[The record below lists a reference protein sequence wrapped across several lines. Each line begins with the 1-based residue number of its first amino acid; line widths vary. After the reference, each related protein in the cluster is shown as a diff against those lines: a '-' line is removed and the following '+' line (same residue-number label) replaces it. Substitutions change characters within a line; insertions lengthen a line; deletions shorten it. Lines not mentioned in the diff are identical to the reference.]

1 MTFIDTLDFELDQNK
16 NAEKARPMEQ
26 YMKHNF
32 SFLGI
37 KTKPRRAIMQKCCE
51 QHKQEVATNFRSIC
65 ETLFTKKERE
75 YHLIAIDIM
84 MKEIKNNYIIDDIYL
99 IEKMLVTNSWWD
111 SVDVLA
117 KYLVG
122 GYLNKYPNER
132 LKIINHFSSSE
143 LMWLNRSAILF
154 QLSYKAKTDFEL
166 LKSECEKHK
175 NSNEFFIQKAIGW
188 ALREYSK
195 YNPKGVMDFVSIAN
209 LKPLSAREA
218 VRKIK

>member
-1 MTFIDTLDFELDQNK
+1 
-16 NAEKARPMEQ
+16 
-26 YMKHNF
+26 
-32 SFLGI
+32 
-37 KTKPRRAIMQKCCE
+37 
-51 QHKQEVATNFRSIC
+51 
-65 ETLFTKKERE
+65 
-75 YHLIAIDIM
+75 LIAIDIM

-122 GYLNKYPNER
+122 GYLNKYPEEK
-132 LKIINHFSSSE
+132 LKIIDHFSSAES
-143 LMWLNRSAILF
+143 MWLNRTAILF
-154 QLSYKAKTDFEL
+154 QLSYKTKTDFNL

-218 VRKIK
+218 IRNIK

>member
-1 MTFIDTLDFELDQNK
+1 MTFIDTLDFELNLNK

-37 KTKPRRAIMQKCCE
+37 KTEPRRAIMKKCCE

-75 YHLIAIDIM
+75 YHLIAIDIF
-84 MKEIKNNYIIDDIYL
+84 MKEIKSNYLTDDIHL

-111 SVDVLA
+111 SVDVIA

-122 GYLNKYPNER
+122 GYLKKFSDEKLKTIER
-132 LKIINHFSSSE
+132 FSNSE
-143 LMWLNRSAILF
+143 NRWLNRTAIIF
-154 QLSYKAKTDFEL
+154 QLGYKDKTDFEL

-218 VRKIK
+218 VRNIK

>member
-1 MTFIDTLDFELDQNK
+1 MTFIEQLELELNINK
-16 NAEKARPMEQ
+16 NPEMARPMEE

-37 KTKPRRAIMQKCCE
+37 KAEPRRAIMKKCCE
-51 QHKQEVATNFRSIC
+51 QHKQEVATNFRTIC
-65 ETLFTKKERE
+65 QNLFIKKERE

-122 GYLNKYPNER
+122 GYLNKYPEEK
-132 LKIINHFSSSE
+132 LKIIDHFSSAES
-143 LMWLNRSAILF
+143 MWLNRTAILF
-154 QLSYKAKTDFEL
+154 QLSYKTKTDFNL

-175 NSNEFFIQKAIGW
+175 KSNEFFIQKAIGW

-195 YNPKGVMDFVSIAN
+195 YNPKGVLDFVSIAN

-218 VRKIK
+218 IRNIK

>member
-1 MTFIDTLDFELDQNK
+1 
-16 NAEKARPMEQ
+16 
-26 YMKHNF
+26 
-32 SFLGI
+32 
-37 KTKPRRAIMQKCCE
+37 
-51 QHKQEVATNFRSIC
+51 
-65 ETLFTKKERE
+65 
-75 YHLIAIDIM
+75 
-84 MKEIKNNYIIDDIYL
+84 
-99 IEKMLVTNSWWD
+99 MLVTNSWWD

-122 GYLNKYPNER
+122 GYLNKYPEEK
-132 LKIINHFSSSE
+132 LKIIDHFSSAES
-143 LMWLNRSAILF
+143 MWLNRTAILF
-154 QLSYKAKTDFEL
+154 QLSYKTKTDFNL

-218 VRKIK
+218 IRNIK

>member
-1 MTFIDTLDFELDQNK
+1 MTFIEQLELELNQNK
-16 NAEKARPMEQ
+16 NPELAVTMAK

-32 SFLGI
+32 SFFGI
-37 KTKPRRAIMQKCCE
+37 NAPLRRKLMTDCILQNKD
-51 QHKQEVATNFRSIC
+51 EVKANFRPIC
-65 ETLFTKKERE
+65 LELFSKKERE
-75 YHLIAIDIM
+75 FHYIAIDVFI
-84 MKEIKNNYIIDDIYL
+84 KEIKSNYLIDDIYL

-122 GYLNKYPNER
+122 GYLNKYPEEK
-132 LKIINHFSSSE
+132 LKIIDHFSSAES
-143 LMWLNRSAILF
+143 MWLNRTAILF
-154 QLSYKAKTDFEL
+154 QLSYKTKTDFNL

-218 VRKIK
+218 IRNIK